1 MLTYTKLH
9 LSSNTCRTN
18 EFIQIVCLLGGLSK
32 SSHRVSLQLDGQ
44 IIRHNNELV
53 DATRAILSSS
63 PIAVLLLST
72 GASRAGAAA
81 EWWPDSFDPP
91 VAASDSKFMVDM

>member
-1 MLTYTKLH
+1 M
-9 LSSNTCRTN
+9 
-18 EFIQIVCLLGGLSK
+18 
-32 SSHRVSLQLDGQ
+32 SLQLEGQ

-81 EWWPDSFDPP
+81 PEWWPDSFGPP
-91 VAASDSKFMVDM
+91 VTASDSKFMVDM

>member
-1 MLTYTKLH
+1 M
-9 LSSNTCRTN
+9 
-18 EFIQIVCLLGGLSK
+18 
-32 SSHRVSLQLDGQ
+32 SLQLEGQ

-81 EWWPDSFDPP
+81 PEWWPDSFDPP